1 MHNWIN
7 GKHNTQTYSRS
18 FLFSNRDTTAT
29 AIHVR
34 DGTYYEFRGAYTG
47 KMFAPKFY
55 QDRANRNFLQFMRF
69 VKKHS
74 AKRNY
79 LTENG
84 TYGRVLYEY
93 VPKNS
98 SHAYSFDQR
107 NLEFPFPDK
116 WYPNKGYTITGFSY
130 VFKDAPVKINNILKL
145 SDGLINDFAN
155 GNKEDFDHSLIGNIF
170 LMLKRLKKWSKNLVR

>member
-93 VPKNS
+93 VPKS
-98 SHAYSFDQR
+98 SRHAYLFGQK

-130 VFKDAPVKINNILKL
+130 VFKDAPVKINNLLKP
-145 SDGLINDFAN
+145 SDGL
-155 GNKEDFDHSLIGNIF
+155 
-170 LMLKRLKKWSKNLVR
+170 KRFCEW